1 VKTSKEQV
9 HLIEQM
15 ILQGVEGLGV
25 AGANLFEEIQ
35 RATTH
40 LRRSEDLRGL
50 LHSIKDQICD
60 LGRNVAGHKAVILEQ
75 ENLVSWD
82 EIGKDLNAVLESLT
96 TRVERISAN
105 EILAL
110 EEDVGNEE
118 ALWLRFYK

>member
-1 VKTSKEQV
+1 
-9 HLIEQM
+9 
-15 ILQGVEGLGV
+15 
-25 AGANLFEEIQ
+25 
-35 RATTH
+35 
-40 LRRSEDLRGL
+40 
-50 LHSIKDQICD
+50 
-60 LGRNVAGHKAVILEQ
+60 LEQ